1 MEGWLY
7 LELNFKNRKLKRKK
21 KHRFENIIIFDK
33 KEFATLIK
41 SLLRNYKR
49 SCIFVF
55 EFLNNNFWTLHGI
68 LFY

>member
-1 MEGWLY
+1 MEGWRY
-7 LELNFKNRKLKRKK
+7 LELNFKNRK
-21 KHRFENIIIFDK
+21 FDK